1 MNIVTGGCSF
11 SETRNCIDYHKF
23 DMMDEYDDYQP
34 ESGYKSW
41 ALHLEDLIP
50 NSTVHN
56 TAMPAAG
63 NGYISRAVI
72 YKVQQ
77 LIDKNKTPDYVV
89 IQLTACD
96 REEVLVDVDDAKNTT
111 NANLLCHHIP
121 FLDNNDR
128 SGGWGE
134 LPYDR
139 IKEQNNNMMWV
150 KFNYTKDSILK
161 YYYKYYNNEV
171 FSTVKTL
178 ERILTLQWFL
188 KVNFINYKMF
198 CGWNLF
204 TSLPQIPRYPVEIR
218 HLWKMVDWD
227 NFWFYKK
234 LGGMTEWAEKNLP
247 FEERFIT
254 GNRRKADGSPLD
266 QHPSNIAHKK
276 FAKEEVSKWI
286 NNT

>member
-11 SETRNCIDYHKF
+11 SETRNCIDYHNF
-23 DMMDEYDDYQP
+23 GMMDEYDDFQP

-56 TAMPAAG
+56 TAMPGAG

-96 REEVLVDVDDAKNTT
+96 REEVLVDVDDAKDTT
-111 NANLLCHHIP
+111 NTNLLCHHIP
-121 FLDNNDR
+121 FLDNNDH
-128 SGGWGE
+128 SEGWGE

-204 TSLPQIPRYPVEIR
+204 NSLPQIPRYPVEIR

-227 NFWFYKK
+227 NFWFHEK
-234 LGGMTEWAEKNLP
+234 LGGIKEWSYANLP

-254 GNRRKADGSPLD
+254 GNRVQKDGSALD
-266 QHPSNIAHKK
+266 EHPSNIAHKT
-276 FAKEEVSKWI
+276 FAQEVVSKWI
-286 NNT
+286 K

>member
-1 MNIVTGGCSF
+1 
-11 SETRNCIDYHKF
+11 
-23 DMMDEYDDYQP
+23 
-34 ESGYKSW
+34 
-41 ALHLEDLIP
+41 
-50 NSTVHN
+50 
-56 TAMPAAG
+56 
-63 NGYISRAVI
+63 
-72 YKVQQ
+72 
-77 LIDKNKTPDYVV
+77 
-89 IQLTACD
+89 
-96 REEVLVDVDDAKNTT
+96 
-111 NANLLCHHIP
+111 
-121 FLDNNDR
+121 
-128 SGGWGE
+128 
-134 LPYDR
+134 
-139 IKEQNNNMMWV
+139 MWL
-150 KFNYTKDSILK
+150 KHSYGQDSLLK

>member
-1 MNIVTGGCSF
+1 
-11 SETRNCIDYHKF
+11 
-23 DMMDEYDDYQP
+23 
-34 ESGYKSW
+34 
-41 ALHLEDLIP
+41 
-50 NSTVHN
+50 
-56 TAMPAAG
+56 
-63 NGYISRAVI
+63 
-72 YKVQQ
+72 

-96 REEVLVDVDDAKNTT
+96 REEVLVDVDDAKDTT
-111 NANLLCHHIP
+111 NTNLLCHHIP
-121 FLDNNDR
+121 FLDNNDH
-128 SGGWGE
+128 SEGWGE

-204 TSLPQIPRYPVEIR
+204 NSLPQIPRYPVEIR

-227 NFWFYKK
+227 NFWFHEK
-234 LGGMTEWAEKNLP
+234 LGGIKEWSYANLP

-254 GNRRKADGSPLD
+254 GNRVQKDGSALD
-266 QHPSNIAHKK
+266 EHPSNIAHKT
-276 FAKEEVSKWI
+276 FAQEVVSKWI
-286 NNT
+286 K